1 MKVYYNRT
9 CVEKKVFFWLS
20 KIQLLLG
27 EATSKIV
34 CTDKFLL
41 FVKFVRL
48 LDHSLKTAQ

>member
-1 MKVYYNRT
+1 MK
-9 CVEKKVFFWLS
+9 EKVVFWLS

-34 CTDKFLL
+34 CTNKLLL

-48 LDHSLKTAQ
+48 LDYSLKTAQ